1 MLRKLRYAM
10 ADVRLDG
17 SAVWLGETQMD
28 FCRLEAVDVM
38 LELSEGR
45 PQDFSV
51 RC

>member
-28 FCRLEAVDVM
+28 FCRLEAVM